1 MNVVT
6 ASGPMRSV
14 VRAWREAGLSVA
26 LVPTMGNIHAGHLA
40 LVERARVLAARTLV
54 SIFVNPA
61 QFVAGED
68 YARYPRTLAQDSVLL
83 EQVGPDLL
91 YAPAIEDLYPLG
103 LDRHTRIEV
112 PALDGILC
120 GASRPGHFAGV
131 ATVVAKLFNLVRP
144 DVALFGAKDYQ
155 QLLVIKRLCA
165 DLCFDLKIEAVATV
179 READGLALSSRNGYL
194 DSEERALAPR
204 LYKALSAASSAIV
217 AGNRDY
223 AGIEAKALT
232 QLTGQ
237 GFAVDYLSIRR
248 AEDLGVP
255 DRLDTDLVVLAAVW
269 LGQTRLIDNVLVH
282 VTH

>member
-1 MNVVT
+1 MVT